1 MCTPVTSGGGFKML
15 GEMIQEGKR
24 VRDESYTNAFM
35 SPRGDAGIQKQA
47 QQPTPSRFQIG
58 TLSNPMGN
66 AMVGMAIAKQNPSA
80 FANGPIKV
88 NTSNQQTG
96 RVIS

>member
-1 MCTPVTSGGGFKML
+1 ML
-15 GEMIQEGKR
+15 GDMRREANR

-35 SPRGDAGIQKQA
+35 SPRGDNGIQKQA

-58 TLSNPMGN
+58 TLTNPMAN
-66 AMVGMAIAKQNPSA
+66 AMPGMAVARVAPQN
-80 FANGPIKV
+80 FANGPIKM
-88 NTSNQQTG
+88 NASNKQTG

>member
-1 MCTPVTSGGGFKML
+1 ML
-15 GEMIQEGKR
+15 GDMIQEGKR

-35 SPRGDAGIQKQA
+35 SPRGDNGIQKQA

-58 TLSNPMGN
+58 TLTNPMAN
-66 AMVGMAIAKQNPSA
+66 AMPGMAVARVAPQI